1 MVVKTFRGLMVNG
14 GQDDKINLHTGDG
27 ATGYRIVKFEMA
39 ANNPGL
45 QSQESVMQIFKVLQT
60 TITSVVDY
68 SDPTLLGNGFY
79 SDSSSGTQGTGKYIT
94 IFDQEIFNQDI
105 YVTHVDANGVAPCNY
120 YIELEQMKLSDNEN
134 TVATL
139 KDIKA
144 NV

>member
-1 MVVKTFRGLMVNG
+1 MVDE
-14 GQDDKINLHTGDG
+14 GQDKINLHTGDG
-27 ATGYRIVKFEMA
+27 STGYRIVKFEMA
-39 ANNPGL
+39 ANSPGS

-68 SDPTLLGNGFY
+68 SDPTLLGNGYY

-105 YVTHVDANGVAPCNY
+105 YITHVDVNGVAPCNY
-120 YIELEQMKLSDNEN
+120 YLELEQIKLSDNEN

-139 KDIKA
+139 KDIRA
-144 NV
+144 NA